1 LDLSIVVVTH
11 RSGHALPGLLASL
24 EPDAHRRLR
33 VVDNASTDDTRAL
46 LAEAGIPTL
55 ALETNRGFAHAA
67 NLGAHAAGERW
78 LCFVNPD
85 ARVPPKLF
93 EAGLRAVSARIGGC
107 AVPRLREPGRTIEGR
122 QPGYT
127 RWKLVCDM
135 LETSWSRRL
144 AAALRRLPGHDDPR
158 WHWPHGG
165 CFFVER
171 ETFLGLGGFDERFFL
186 YMEDVDFG
194 RRLERAGG
202 RVDAIDETVDHQ
214 SAGSSA
220 VSEARHRALLEAGR
234 IRYAEI
240 HYGERFA
247 RSLSAL
253 ARRRPAR
260 ASALLR
266 APA

>member
-24 EPDAHRRLR
+24 DPGARRLVR
-33 VVDNASTDDTRAL
+33 AVDNASNDDTRAL
-46 LAEAGIPTL
+46 LAEAGVPTL
-55 ALETNRGFAHAA
+55 ALDANRGFAHAA
-67 NLGAHAAGERW
+67 NLGARAATRGW
-78 LCFVNPD
+78 LCFLNPD
-85 ARVPPKLF
+85 ARVPPTLF
-93 EAGLRAVSARIGGC
+93 EAGLRAVSARSGGC
-107 AVPRLREPGRTIEGR
+107 AAPRLREPGRTIAGR

-135 LETSWSRRL
+135 VETRWSLRL
-144 AAALRRLPGHDDPR
+144 AAALRRLPGHDDHG

-171 ETFLGLGGFDERFFL
+171 ETFLHLGGFDERFFL

-194 RRLERAGG
+194 RRLEAAGG
-202 RVDAIDETVDHQ
+202 RVAAIDETVDHEGG
-214 SAGSSA
+214 GSSA
-220 VSEARHRALLEAGR
+220 VSEARHRALLDAGR
-234 IRYAEI
+234 VRYAEI
-240 HYGERFA
+240 HYGGRFA
-247 RSLSAL
+247 RALSVL

-260 ASALLR
+260 VQALLR